1 MANLSSVIV
10 RPLITEK
17 TSLGTEQFNRYGFLV
32 KTNSNKNQIKQ
43 AIETFYGVKVVAVR
57 TAVVPGKVKR
67 TMKSVRKTPS
77 YKKALVELAKGQK
90 IEFFKGV

>member
-1 MANLSSVIV
+1 MANLSTVII

-17 TSLGTEQFNRYGFLV
+17 TSLATEQFNRYGFLV
-32 KTNSNKNQIKQ
+32 RVNSNKNQIKQ
-43 AIETFYGVKVVAVR
+43 AIETFYGVKVVAVK

-67 TMKSVRKTPS
+67 TMKSVKKTPS

>member
-1 MANLSSVIV
+1 MANLSTVII

-17 TSLGTEQFNRYGFLV
+17 TSLGTELFNRYGFLV
-32 KTNSNKNQIKQ
+32 QAKSNKNQIKQ
-43 AIETFYGVKVVAVR
+43 AIELFYGVKVVAVR
-57 TAVVPGKVKR
+57 TAVISGKVKR
-67 TMKSVRKTPS
+67 TAKSVRKTPS